1 MCLLLLLCAVS
12 LYPFLNHSVLLHILK
27 HCSSSIKCRVQ
38 GADLYAGSWGE
49 QTEVALSQGFQGL
62 DGKLFPESAG
72 KYFRLAGNQKQA
84 SGVLKVQGHP
94 VLHSRIQSQSGLFI

>member
-1 MCLLLLLCAVS
+1 MFAPPAVCS
-12 LYPFLNHSVLLHILK
+12 FSVPIFKPQCSLHILK

-38 GADLYAGSWGE
+38 GAHLCAGSWGE
-49 QTEVALSQGFQGL
+49 WTEVALSQGFQGL

-72 KYFRLAGNQKQA
+72 KYFRLAGNQKPA